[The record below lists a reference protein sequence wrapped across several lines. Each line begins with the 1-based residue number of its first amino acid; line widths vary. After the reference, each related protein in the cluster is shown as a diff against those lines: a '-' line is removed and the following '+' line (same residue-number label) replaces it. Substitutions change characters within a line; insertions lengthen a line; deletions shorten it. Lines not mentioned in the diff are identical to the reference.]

1 MEADTVQLDCAC
13 LLRRSRIKG
22 WCETNLTILSIGL
35 ATKNIMNHRSANA
48 VGVSHRGLAKKI
60 LLFGRKWVQDK
71 RKWMCICVCLCRNI
85 FSPVCCSA
93 RSVASRGST
102 SSDFAQQSCEKWV
115 NRRSSDPYIRIES
128 AVWIVCFCV
137 CGSVCACLC
146 GTWSSCCHKDHHHHH
161 HHHRYYHPCWI
172 EPQRFVNVQG
182 AKCRNNYQGRWR
194 FGVLSSFCKIDIILC
209 YFWKLTSQHKFH
221 WEKPQRL
228 SVLQVFGW

>member
-1 MEADTVQLDCAC
+1 MHGNGSWHVQLDCAC

-102 SSDFAQQSCEKWV
+102 SSDFALQSCEKWV

-161 HHHRYYHPCWI
+161 HHHHHHRYYHPCWI

-182 AKCRNNYQGRWR
+182 AKVSKQLPGQVKVWGFVIILQDRYYIML
-194 FGVLSSFCKIDIILC
+194 FLKIDVS
-209 YFWKLTSQHKFH
+209 T
-221 WEKPQRL
+221 
-228 SVLQVFGW
+228 